1 MTMMIQKAILHILD
15 FNTNICIL
23 SQQDLDFSSDVVYE
37 YVDKRIERLLKDAG
51 QQTGVFYATSSFQ
64 HVLQKLQMEEITF
77 DDAAA
82 AIAKKTYDI
91 LSHCDETESTDL
103 LVVDFNDDDDVR
115 TLAVLMLENKTAYT
129 HQVLDEEG
137 HVYNKL
143 IKHYAILP
151 GTGQK
156 IEAYA
161 LIRFDDF
168 SIRFVDKKRK
178 RNGEDMYILP
188 DRLLQ
193 CTSCISGRDAV
204 KMVNKIAAQVA
215 EDHGGSSVEAL
226 SKAKN
231 YLADHAETSD
241 SLSPKELGAVVF
253 SDNKEMQNQFE
264 QEIQEAQLPDQVP
277 VQQDFARRT
286 GKTHKIKTDT
296 GIEITFPSEY
306 IDNSD
311 YIQFINNPDGT
322 LSIELKNIA
331 KIVNK

>member
-1 MTMMIQKAILHILD
+1 MMR
-15 FNTNICIL
+15 
-23 SQQDLDFSSDVVYE
+23 QQ
-37 YVDKRIERLLKDAG
+37 LL
-51 QQTGVFYATSSFQ
+51 Q
-64 HVLQKLQMEEITF
+64 
-77 DDAAA
+77 
-82 AIAKKTYDI
+82 KKTYDI
-91 LSHCDETESTDL
+91 LSHCDEMESTDL
-103 LVVDFNDDDDVR
+103 LVVDFTDDDGVR

-137 HVYNKL
+137 NVYNKL

-151 GTGQK
+151 GTSQK

-161 LIRFDDF
+161 LMRFDDF
-168 SIRFVDKKRK
+168 SIRFIDKKRK
-178 RNGEDMYILP
+178 CNGDDIYILP

-193 CTSCISGRDAV
+193 CTSQISGRDAV
-204 KMVNKIAAQVA
+204 KIINKIAAEVA

-241 SLSPKELGAVVF
+241 SLSPKELGSAVF
-253 SDNKEMQNQFE
+253 SDNKEMQSQFE
-264 QEIQEAQLPDQVP
+264 EKIQEAQLPDNIS
-277 VQQDFARRT
+277 VQQDFARKT

>member
-1 MTMMIQKAILHILD
+1 
-15 FNTNICIL
+15 
-23 SQQDLDFSSDVVYE
+23 
-37 YVDKRIERLLKDAG
+37 
-51 QQTGVFYATSSFQ
+51 
-64 HVLQKLQMEEITF
+64 
-77 DDAAA
+77 
-82 AIAKKTYDI
+82 
-91 LSHCDETESTDL
+91 
-103 LVVDFNDDDDVR
+103 
-115 TLAVLMLENKTAYT
+115 
-129 HQVLDEEG
+129 
-137 HVYNKL
+137 
-143 IKHYAILP
+143 
-151 GTGQK
+151 
-156 IEAYA
+156 
-161 LIRFDDF
+161 
-168 SIRFVDKKRK
+168 
-178 RNGEDMYILP
+178 MYILP